1 VTPDQADHIIAALRV
16 IAMVLVGVFFV
27 DFVRMLLGR

>member
-1 VTPDQADHIIAALRV
+1 MTPDQVDHIIAALRT
-16 IAMVLVGVFFV
+16 IAMVLAGIFFV